1 MDPSNIIKGY
11 FIFKF
16 DEQFG
21 FFSFLRYLHFI
32 TEIKIIHSFFKRLHY
47 KTNPILILLRNSFDL
62 EKHPWNIHEN
72 QDTRHL
78 RKQIRDKTR
87 GKD

>member
-1 MDPSNIIKGY
+1 MDSSNIIKGY

-21 FFSFLRYLHFI
+21 FFSFLRYLRFI

-62 EKHPWNIHEN
+62 EKHPWDIHEN
-72 QDTRHL
+72 QDTRHRHFV
-78 RKQIRDKTR
+78 RK
-87 GKD
+87 